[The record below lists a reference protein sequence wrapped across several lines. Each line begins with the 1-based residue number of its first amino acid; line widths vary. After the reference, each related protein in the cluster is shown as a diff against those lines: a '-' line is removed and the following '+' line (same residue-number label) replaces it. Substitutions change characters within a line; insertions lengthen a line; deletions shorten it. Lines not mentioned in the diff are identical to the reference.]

1 LRQLGTLPKNI
12 DAKIFSDYLLTL
24 GMKSRVDENPE
35 GWSLWIYNEDHLER
49 AREELR
55 GYLSRPEDPCYRDA
69 VEAAKA
75 IRRHEQ
81 QLSQQFRKNYQEVSD
96 LWAYPG
102 LRRRPLTVAL
112 VVVCL
117 IVFLLQESPRV
128 RPVLVHELGFSTSY
142 TDPQGHRHG
151 SGFHEIFHG
160 EVWRLVTPIFLHF
173 GIWHLL
179 FNMWAFSSFGT
190 VIEQRKG
197 TVRLAGMVLIAAIA
211 SNVGQYMYMERHEPG
226 EPGLFGGMSGVICA
240 LFGYLWMK
248 SYYDPEQGM
257 ILSPN
262 TVVLVLAW
270 IVLCMTGAIT
280 GVVGHVAN
288 AAHVVGLIVGVAIGA
303 LRL

>member
-12 DAKIFSDYLLTL
+12 DAKVFSDYLLTL
-24 GMKSRVDENPE
+24 GMKSRVDEQPE
-35 GWSLWIYNEDHLER
+35 GWNLWIYNEDHLER

-55 GYLSRPEDPCYRDA
+55 GYLNRPEDPRYRDA
-69 VEAAKA
+69 VEAARA

-102 LRRRPLTVAL
+102 LRRRPVTLAL
-112 VVVCL
+112 AAVCV
-117 IVFLLQESPRV
+117 IVFLALESARV
-128 RPVLVHELGFSTSY
+128 GHVLEHMLSFSTAY
-142 TDPQGHRHG
+142 TDAQGRRYG
-151 SGFHEIFHG
+151 SGAGEILHG
-160 EVWRLVTPIFLHF
+160 EIWRLVTPIFLHF

-179 FNMWAFSSFGT
+179 FNLWALSSFGT
-190 VIEQRKG
+190 MIETRKG
-197 TVRLAGMVLIAAIA
+197 TLRLAAIVLLAAIA
-211 SNVGQYMYMERHEPG
+211 SNIGQYLYMERNDPG
-226 EPGLFGGMSGVICA
+226 EPALFGGMSGVICA

-262 TVVLVLAW
+262 TVILVLAW

-288 AAHVVGLIVGVAIGA
+288 AAHVVGLLVGVAIGV
-303 LRL
+303 LRI